1 MVCFCSIC
9 NRHGSADF
17 DVIKRH
23 QVSSQPYLL
32 FQTKHSLF
40 LLTGCQLPIVHTV
53 LLYLLLFFLFKG
65 FVFVIINGR
74 CYGLMPFDDL
84 EISGAAA
91 VTDRTTT
98 KPIAIQW
105 PMEW

>member
-1 MVCFCSIC
+1 
-9 NRHGSADF
+9 
-17 DVIKRH
+17 
-23 QVSSQPYLL
+23 
-32 FQTKHSLF
+32 
-40 LLTGCQLPIVHTV
+40 
-53 LLYLLLFFLFKG
+53 
-65 FVFVIINGR
+65 
-74 CYGLMPFDDL
+74 MPFDDL